1 MSKHTP
7 GPWLCHP
14 YVLDGETFI
23 FNNSGTEHIADVV
36 SEANAQLIAAA
47 PDLLE
52 ALQLYVDLCKQ
63 DEDAYQILQD
73 SEGGTDYRPVI
84 GDWKKLYSQ
93 AQSAINKATK
103 TNLL

>member
-63 DEDAYQILQD
+63 DVKKPEPNFSQWD
-73 SEGGTDYRPVI
+73 SRKDFAPNKTYRCLL
-84 GDWKKLYSQ
+84 D
-93 AQSAINKATK
+93 
-103 TNLL
+103 TN